1 MATRKNRWLLAAGLT
16 VLAVIAGTGAWLIT
30 KALPAREQYSSTYTA
45 NAAAGTLLRV
55 DTRGGV
61 TLHAGQDSKVHVKAT
76 GDFAET
82 PPKVSV
88 KSSDETTTV
97 TGSCGDDCSLNL
109 DITLPAALAA
119 EVSSGP
125 GQIAGSGL
133 AGRLA
138 LTTDAGAIDLT
149 GPRGP
154 LVLHTSSGQI
164 DVKDARPAAFEA
176 RTEQGE
182 VRATFATAPATTDV
196 TTGQGGVDLTLPPH
210 AGYSIQAQS
219 KTGTPHIALPW
230 KRDGKHTVTVHTNEG
245 GVEIH

>member
-1 MATRKNRWLLAAGLT
+1 MATRKNRWILAVGLT
-16 VLAVIAGTGAWLIT
+16 VLVVIAGTGAWLVT
-30 KALPAREQYSSTYTA
+30 KALPAHEKYSSTHTA
-45 NAAAGTLLRV
+45 NAASGTLLRV

-61 TLHAGQDSKVHVKAT
+61 TLHAGRGSKIHVTAT
-76 GDFAET
+76 GDYADT

-88 KSSDETTTV
+88 KSSDKTTTV

-125 GQIAGSGL
+125 GQITGSDL
-133 AGRLA
+133 TGRLA

-154 LVLHTSSGQI
+154 LVLHTSSGQV
-164 DVKDARPAAFEA
+164 DVKNARPTAFEA

-182 VRATFATAPATTDV
+182 VRATFATAPTTTDV
-196 TTGQGGVDLTLPPH
+196 TTDRGSVDLALPPH
-210 AGYSIQAQS
+210 AGYYIQAQS
-219 KTGTPHIALPW
+219 KTGTPHITLPW

>member
-1 MATRKNRWLLAAGLT
+1 MATRKNRWLLAVGLT
-16 VLAVIAGTGAWLIT
+16 VLAVIAGTGAWLVT
-30 KALPAREQYSSTYTA
+30 KALPAHEQYSSTHTA
-45 NAAAGTLLRV
+45 NAAGTLLRV

-61 TLHAGQDSKVHVKAT
+61 TLHAGHDAKIHVKAT
-76 GDFAET
+76 GDYADT

-88 KSSDETTTV
+88 KSADETTTV

-125 GQIAGSGL
+125 GQITGSGL
-133 AGRLA
+133 TGRLA
-138 LTTDAGAIDLT
+138 LTTEAGAIDLT

-154 LVLHTSSGQI
+154 LVLHTSSGRI
-164 DVKDARPAAFEA
+164 EVKDARPAAFEA

-210 AGYSIQAQS
+210 ADYSIQAQS
-219 KTGTPHIALPW
+219 KTGTPHITLPW
-230 KRDGKHTVTVHTNEG
+230 NRDGKHTVTVHTNQG